1 MYYNPFRNIETSA
14 IYGELVDTNG
24 DYWREMAYELSK
36 QDFIELLK
44 DEVYNILYGTLD
56 DRMTPLLEDILNNIW
71 NNIDFEAIA
80 REFRK

>member
-44 DEVYNILYGTLD
+44 NEVYNILYGTLD

>member
-1 MYYNPFRNIETSA
+1 MPDKE
-14 IYGELVDTNG
+14 NG
-24 DYWREMAYELSK
+24 DYLREMAYELSK

-56 DRMTPLLEDILNNIW
+56 DRMTPLLEYILNNIW

>member
-1 MYYNPFRNIETSA
+1 MQYNPFRNIETSA

-24 DYWREMAYELSK
+24 DYFREMAYELSK
-36 QDFIELLK
+36 QNFIELLK

>member
-1 MYYNPFRNIETSA
+1 MQYNPFRNIETRA

-71 NNIDFEAIA
+71 NNIDFEEIA